1 MSATV
6 RIAIGWWRKLGGR
19 PGVDLRIGHRRG
31 VVKSSHFLRPPLT
44 VIPEPSAPA
53 APTRKFGRF
62 ELRQL
67 LGKSAAAMVW
77 LAHDSRGGHDVM
89 LTLPRIQ
96 PQDSDALEDWT
107 RGARAA
113 ARLDHPNLAP
123 VVEVGVQ
130 DQWPFMA
137 VDRVHGVTL
146 AEWTAAH
153 PNASA
158 ADVVGWA
165 CQLLRGLA
173 FAHEAGVVHGDL
185 QLHSVLI
192 NERGHVCLS
201 GFATAL
207 PALAHEDPPSRVQ
220 GHSPVT
226 DLSLLQARRAAAAH
240 DLLACGVLL
249 HHLLTGQ
256 PPLDQPDTALV
267 MQRMAP
273 RGRELVR
280 LPWSTPL
287 PIPEP
292 LRAIANRCTSGQE
305 RLRYTIAR
313 TLLDALTGWLE
324 AEQQDGGGPLG
335 LLLARL
341 QSVGHLP
348 ALPGLAARVA
358 RVTSLDGQHTDEIA
372 HQVLEDMALSFEL
385 LRTLNTAQVQGT
397 QIQGNGPVLTLR
409 RIIAL
414 IGVSGVRLA
423 ANTLR
428 QWPGPLSERHAA
440 ALQATFDR
448 VRLAG
453 HLAQALRPAGYDPQ
467 VIYLIAVLQNLGR
480 LMLRYHF
487 ADEAEQVQQLMKPS
501 PADRDAGF
509 PEQPGLSEEAAAYA
523 VLGVDIESL
532 GQVVARAWGLG
543 DDVQQMVRR
552 VPADAAVRKP
562 DSDADVLRLTA
573 SAANDCVDAVQALPE
588 ARVAAALARVTQRY
602 ARALGL
608 SSREVGDGLAAARDM
623 LRRGAAMPA
632 ARTARPDAGAAQP
645 AAQFAAQ
652 ADPQADPQASPQVD
666 VSLSAH

>member
-1 MSATV
+1 M
-6 RIAIGWWRKLGGR
+6 
-19 PGVDLRIGHRRG
+19 
-31 VVKSSHFLRPPLT
+31 
-44 VIPEPSAPA
+44 IPEPSAPA
-53 APTRKFGRF
+53 APPRKFGRF

-77 LAHDSRGGHDVM
+77 LAHDPRGSHEVM
-89 LTLPRIQ
+89 LTLPRLQ
-96 PQDSDALEDWT
+96 PQDNDALEHWT
-107 RGARAA
+107 RGARGA

-130 DQWPFMA
+130 DHWPFIA
-137 VDRVHGVTL
+137 VDRSHGVTL

-153 PNASA
+153 PNAPA

-173 FAHEAGVVHGDL
+173 FAHEAGEVHGDI

-192 NERGHVCLS
+192 NERGQVCLA

-207 PALAHEDPPSRVQ
+207 PAPGFEDGTTRTPGPALA
-220 GHSPVT
+220 T
-226 DLSLLQARRAAAAH
+226 DMRALQAQRAAAAH

-256 PPLDQPDTALV
+256 PALDQPDTALV
-267 MQRMAP
+267 MQRIAP
-273 RGRELVR
+273 HGRELVR
-280 LPWSTPL
+280 LPWITPL

-292 LRAIANRCTSGQE
+292 LRAIANRCTSSQE
-305 RLRYTIAR
+305 RLRYSIAR

-324 AEQQDGGGPLG
+324 ADQHDGGGPLG

-341 QSVGHLP
+341 HSVGHLP

-358 RVTSLDGQHTDEIA
+358 RVTSLEGQHTDEIA

-467 VIYLIAVLQNLGR
+467 VVYLIAVLQNLGR

-487 ADEAEQVQQLMKPS
+487 ADEAEQVQQLMKTT
-501 PADRDAGF
+501 PADRDTGA

-532 GQVVARAWGLG
+532 GHVVARAWGLG

-552 VPADAAVRKP
+552 VPAEAPVRRP
-562 DSDADVLRLTA
+562 DSDADMLRLTA
-573 SAANDCVDAVQALPE
+573 SAANDCVDAVESVPE
-588 ARVAAALARVTQRY
+588 ARVGAALAHVTQRY

-608 SSREVGDGLAAARDM
+608 TSREVGDALVAARDM
-623 LRRGAAMPA
+623 LRKGATPPA
-632 ARTARPDAGAAQP
+632 ARSARPDAAAMQI
-645 AAQFAAQ
+645 
-652 ADPQADPQASPQVD
+652 DPQADLQVD
-666 VSLSAH
+666 ASVAQNEATARDH